1 MQYTYYGTCEDIDI
15 PTEPIKLQELSKYMT
30 DKFECITKKEE
41 SDNDKFTR
49 LILKFKLV
57 EAVEMITHVKDL
69 KFNGDLLNSC
79 YNKKHMYCENDY
91 EFDYTMRC
99 ICANDDYMSVIIL
112 LQFIIPKNII
122 FKELCNNID
131 EECECR
137 CCMRKNKE
145 CNTMVHNYNS
155 YCAYCI
161 YNGYMNTARAIYIM
175 FEVDNLYIL
184 LPPYYHYTGKELNIF
199 KTTYD
204 MILQCQDI
212 IPLKRRGLPNIDI
225 SMFVENI
232 YREKVLFDIIAW
244 YYNISPMSYTR
255 KKMDKTLE
263 KAKQTKKIDSKQIIR
278 LEKFFNSINKE

>member
-1 MQYTYYGTCEDIDI
+1 
-15 PTEPIKLQELSKYMT
+15 
-30 DKFECITKKEE
+30 
-41 SDNDKFTR
+41 
-49 LILKFKLV
+49 
-57 EAVEMITHVKDL
+57 
-69 KFNGDLLNSC
+69 
-79 YNKKHMYCENDY
+79 
-91 EFDYTMRC
+91 
-99 ICANDDYMSVIIL
+99 
-112 LQFIIPKNII
+112 
-122 FKELCNNID
+122 
-131 EECECR
+131 
-137 CCMRKNKE
+137 
-145 CNTMVHNYNS
+145 
-155 YCAYCI
+155 
-161 YNGYMNTARAIYIM
+161 MNTARAIYIM

-232 YREKVLFDIIAW
+232 YREKILFDIIAW

-263 KAKQTKKIDSKQIIR
+263 KAKQTKKIDSKQITR